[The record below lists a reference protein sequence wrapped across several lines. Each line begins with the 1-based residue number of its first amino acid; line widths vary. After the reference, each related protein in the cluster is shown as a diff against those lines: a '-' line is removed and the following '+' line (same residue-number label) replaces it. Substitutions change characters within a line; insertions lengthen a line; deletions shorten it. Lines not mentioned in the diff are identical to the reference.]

1 MGDRCRTFSNRCIR
15 DARHAGEHE
24 YATSEDSLTLR
35 AALDEAV
42 ARLRRLH
49 GTITCVYHGNG
60 VSIVNTS
67 AAEGTSDSPQK
78 VIYLETGAFL
88 SRLDASDKGV
98 R

>member
-42 ARLRRLH
+42 ALLQR
-49 GTITCVYHGNG
+49 GE
-60 VSIVNTS
+60 
-67 AAEGTSDSPQK
+67 AELPHDVDCTYRWKGECNC
-78 VIYLETGAFL
+78 IRGEFCAFL
-88 SRLDASDKGV
+88 SRIDASDKGV